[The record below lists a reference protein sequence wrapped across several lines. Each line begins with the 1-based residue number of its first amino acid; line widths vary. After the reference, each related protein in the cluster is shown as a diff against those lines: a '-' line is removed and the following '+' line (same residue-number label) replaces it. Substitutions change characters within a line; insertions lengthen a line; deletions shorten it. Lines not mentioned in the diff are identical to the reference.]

1 MTTSLVPTR
10 ALRSMFCKFA
20 MLALVLILPA
30 CKSGNGS
37 LTVTWTI
44 ASRSDASLCSQ
55 YGATSV
61 TIRVANSSGND
72 FSRVT
77 PSCSALTTTI
87 SDIPA
92 GTYLVWAQMLD
103 ASGDTVSGADGP
115 LAIAVT
121 GGSTATQNFDF
132 QATAFNDSG
141 VGSLTVNWTIESSSS
156 ASECTTFNAANMSI
170 QLNDSSG
177 NAIGTA
183 HTTPCT
189 AFTWTMANLAPGTY
203 NVTSTLLDA
212 NGQAVSTSNGPNS
225 VTITANNTTT
235 EPMDFPASAFTVSSA
250 TGDASS

>member
-1 MTTSLVPTR
+1 MTTSPVRTR
-10 ALRSMFCKFA
+10 ALRAMLRKFA
-20 MLALVLILPA
+20 MLALALALPA

-61 TIRVANSSGND
+61 AIRVANSSGND

-77 PSCSALTTTI
+77 PACSALTTTI
-87 SDIPA
+87 SDVPA

-103 ASGDTVSGADGP
+103 ASGDTVSNAAGP

-132 QATAFNDSG
+132 PATAFNDAG
-141 VGSLTVNWTIESSSS
+141 VGSLTVNWTIENSSS
-156 ASECTTFNAANMSI
+156 ASECTKFNAANISI
-170 QLNDSSG
+170 QLSDSSG
-177 NAIGTA
+177 NAIGAA
-183 HTTPCT
+183 HTTLCT
-189 AFTWTMANLAPGTY
+189 AFTWTLANLAPGTY

-212 NGQAVSTSNGPNS
+212 NSQAVSTSNGPNS
-225 VTITANNTTT
+225 VTITANNPAT
-235 EPMDFPASAFTVSSA
+235 ESMDFPASAFTVSDN
-250 TGDASS
+250 TTDASN